1 MDFQSQLHGQLQ
13 EPAFWVA
20 VAFLILMALGLKP
33 LVKFAITALDKR
45 SAQIDADL
53 KEAAR
58 LRAEAEALLAAYQQK
73 QKEMLAEAEK
83 LLQQAKADAQSM
95 AEKAEAEL
103 KDSLEKR
110 RQLAIQ
116 RIAQSEAKAVQMVQ
130 QNVVDIAVSAAKVVL
145 GEQLAAGQAMEVMKL
160 AIADIGK
167 QVH

>member
-1 MDFQSQLHGQLQ
+1 MDIQNQLQ

-20 VAFLILMALGLKP
+20 VAFLILMALALKP
-33 LVKFAITALDKR
+33 LLKFATNALDKR

-103 KDSLEKR
+103 KESLEKR
-110 RQLAIQ
+110 QQLAVQ

-145 GEQLAAGQAMEVMKL
+145 GEQLVAGQAMDVMRL
-160 AIADIGK
+160 AVSDIGK
-167 QVH
+167 KIH